1 MNFARRLAAPKVKAE
16 GVRLLPGSPE
26 ACLSLE
32 GRSHDTRKSKS
43 QEQLSCVATLTC
55 HLHVQHGTDSTE
67 KHLWLPI
74 PSHRIGTEPMSVT
87 AAVGLT
93 GWNVPAAL
101 EHWCCARLCWAF
113 VAVCL
118 TED

>member
-55 HLHVQHGTDSTE
+55 HFDLSFACSAWNR
-67 KHLWLPI
+67 KHRKASLATHPVSQDW
-74 PSHRIGTEPMSVT
+74 HRAHE
-87 AAVGLT
+87 
-93 GWNVPAAL
+93 
-101 EHWCCARLCWAF
+101 RLQS
-113 VAVCL
+113 
-118 TED
+118 D